1 MKWLTRGGLLAAL
14 CVGAAIG
21 WGLGWRGLL
30 VLLAFFISGSLLT
43 QLAGGP
49 GGGGQRTARQV
60 LANGGVAAG
69 AALLGGAEA
78 WSVAVAAL
86 AAATAD
92 TWATEIGSFSPWT
105 PRMVTMWASVP
116 AGTSGGVTLLGTA
129 GGVAGAAGMA
139 ELAALLQ
146 PRGGGGGGAPVS
158 AAIVVVAGLA
168 GMAVDSLLGATAQ
181 GLFECPACAART
193 ERAGAVCHEPVV
205 LIKGWRW
212 LDNDGV
218 NLAATLTGAG
228 VAVGWRL
235 LH

>member
-1 MKWLTRGGLLAAL
+1 
-14 CVGAAIG
+14 
-21 WGLGWRGLL
+21 
-30 VLLAFFISGSLLT
+30 
-43 QLAGGP
+43 
-49 GGGGQRTARQV
+49 
-60 LANGGVAAG
+60 
-69 AALLGGAEA
+69 
-78 WSVAVAAL
+78 
-86 AAATAD
+86 
-92 TWATEIGSFSPWT
+92 
-105 PRMVTMWASVP
+105 
-116 AGTSGGVTLLGTA
+116 
-129 GGVAGAAGMA
+129 VAGAVGMA

-146 PRGGGGGGAPVS
+146 PRGGAPGS
-158 AAIVVVAGLA
+158 AAIVVAAGLA

-193 ERAGAVCHEPVV
+193 ERGVAVCHEPVV